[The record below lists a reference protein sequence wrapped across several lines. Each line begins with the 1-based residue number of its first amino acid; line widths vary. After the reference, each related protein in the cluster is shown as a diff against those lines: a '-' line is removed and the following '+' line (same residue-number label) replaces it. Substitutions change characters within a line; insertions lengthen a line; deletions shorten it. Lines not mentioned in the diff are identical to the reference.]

1 MASYSWG
8 LSMTYKKLCREM
20 FNCAKSSEQRAG
32 AKLFLLGY
40 LNGSS
45 DASYIGLGRS
55 KFKLMDLIPDDEF
68 VKYNYIFFQTGL
80 CDTLL
85 DNFDADKFL
94 NFLEQRED
102 LSEYPLANSRM
113 IFSRQELEDDATALR
128 KKISHWIFFFP
139 LSAIS
144 VQIISA
150 VVETK
155 L

>member
-1 MASYSWG
+1 MKRTICFIIFVQLMASYSWG
-8 LSMTYKKLCREM
+8 LTMTYKKLCREM
-20 FNCAKSSEQRAG
+20 FNCTKSSEQRAG
-32 AKLFLLGY
+32 AKLFILGY

-113 IFSRQELEDDATALR
+113 IFSRQELEDDPKGDLCIDAVR
-128 KKISHWIFFFP
+128 KEFF
-139 LSAIS
+139 SD
-144 VQIISA
+144 
-150 VVETK
+150 
-155 L
+155 

>member
-1 MASYSWG
+1 
-8 LSMTYKKLCREM
+8 M
-20 FNCAKSSEQRAG
+20 FNCEKSSEQRAG

-55 KFKLMDLIPDDEF
+55 KFKLMDLIPEDEF

-113 IFSRQELEDDATALR
+113 IFSRQELEDDPKGDLCIDAV
-128 KKISHWIFFFP
+128 KKEFF
-139 LSAIS
+139 SD
-144 VQIISA
+144 
-150 VVETK
+150 
-155 L
+155 

>member
-1 MASYSWG
+1 MKRTICFIIFVQLMASYSWG
-8 LSMTYKKLCREM
+8 LTMTYKKLCREM

-32 AKLFLLGY
+32 AKLFILGY

-55 KFKLMDLIPDDEF
+55 KFKLMDLIPDDEN
-68 VKYNYIFFQTGL
+68 NYIFFQTGF
-80 CDTLL
+80 DTLL

-113 IFSRQELEDDATALR
+113 IFSRQELEDDPKGDL
-128 KKISHWIFFFP
+128 
-139 LSAIS
+139 
-144 VQIISA
+144 
-150 VVETK
+150 
-155 L
+155 

>member
-1 MASYSWG
+1 MKRTICFIIFFQLMASYSWG

-113 IFSRQELEDDATALR
+113 IFSRQELEDDPKGDLCIDAV
-128 KKISHWIFFFP
+128 KKEFF
-139 LSAIS
+139 SD
-144 VQIISA
+144 
-150 VVETK
+150 
-155 L
+155 